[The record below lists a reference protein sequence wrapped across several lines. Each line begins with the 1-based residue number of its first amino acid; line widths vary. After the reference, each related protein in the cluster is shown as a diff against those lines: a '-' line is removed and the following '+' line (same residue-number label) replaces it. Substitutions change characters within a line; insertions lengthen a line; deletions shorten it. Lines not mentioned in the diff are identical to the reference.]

1 MVVGQSPWKT
11 LGLVFKRWEEGLS
24 KNVGHH
30 VWPKTKNLK
39 ISQYKTS
46 ENSHIKRNLDHK
58 ANDANRHIWSSS
70 INFRFFGR
78 KSRSQQKL
86 AKRSLILQYSFAQ
99 KASLILRNLNS
110 LNIIKNILPQH
121 SQIITHFTNFPANMF
136 LVGVRKKHFVGNK
149 AKGRISK
156 RVFQENKARQI
167 FRKTDISYP
176 LIRTRTCR
184 MH

>member
-99 KASLILRNLNS
+99 KASLNLRN
-110 LNIIKNILPQH
+110 LNIIKNILPQQ

-136 LVGVRKKHFVGNK
+136 LVGVGKNISSVIRQKGESQNGCFKKTK
-149 AKGRISK
+149 EAKFSEKWIFLTPWYAHVRQRI
-156 RVFQENKARQI
+156 RG
-167 FRKTDISYP
+167 
-176 LIRTRTCR
+176 
-184 MH
+184 

>member
-78 KSRSQQKL
+78 KSWSQQKL

-99 KASLILRNLNS
+99 KASLILQYLNS
-110 LNIIKNILPQH
+110 LNIIKNILPQY

-136 LVGVRKKHFVGNK
+136 LVGVRKNISSVIRQKGESQNGCFKKTKH
-149 AKGRISK
+149 AKFSEK
-156 RVFQENKARQI
+156 RTFL
-167 FRKTDISYP
+167 TP
-176 LIRTRTCR
+176 W
-184 MH
+184 

>member
-78 KSRSQQKL
+78 KS
-86 AKRSLILQYSFAQ
+86 
-99 KASLILRNLNS
+99 
-110 LNIIKNILPQH
+110 
-121 SQIITHFTNFPANMF
+121 
-136 LVGVRKKHFVGNK
+136 
-149 AKGRISK
+149 
-156 RVFQENKARQI
+156 
-167 FRKTDISYP
+167 
-176 LIRTRTCR
+176 
-184 MH
+184 